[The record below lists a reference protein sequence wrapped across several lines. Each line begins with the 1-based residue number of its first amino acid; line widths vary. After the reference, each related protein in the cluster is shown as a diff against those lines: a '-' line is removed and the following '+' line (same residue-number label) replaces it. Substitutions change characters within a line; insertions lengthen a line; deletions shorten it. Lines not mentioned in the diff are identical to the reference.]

1 MLVSQ
6 TDRAVVIFRGP
17 DDEFQVCLPSAAK
30 PANVAGVLR
39 AVAPKPGGSPVVC
52 GEMMADFVAAVRPAV
67 RCRLCKGGTSGL
79 TGKRLCY
86 VFHATGE
93 GHFSSALVQLHEG
106 QWNVSTLFQGS
117 LAEFYRWAETST
129 GLESLKKKT
138 VRFKYNGGSKPG
150 AVRMVRIE
158 EVERADG
165 DVHICGYDLEKEDLK
180 SGYRRYASAKI
191 EGEIAVLN

>member
-17 DDEFQVCLPSAAK
+17 ADEFQVYLPSAAK

-39 AVAPKPGGSPVVC
+39 AVAQKPGVIC
-52 GEMMADFVAAVRPAV
+52 GEMAADFVAAVSPV
-67 RCRLCKGGTSGL
+67 IRCRLWKGGRVGL
-79 TGKRLCY
+79 PGKLLYY
-86 VFHATGE
+86 VFHTTVD
-93 GHFSSALVQLHEG
+93 GHFSGVLVQLHEG
-106 QWNVSTLFQGS
+106 QWNASTLFQGT

-138 VRFKYNGGSKPG
+138 VKFKYNGGSKPG

-191 EGEIAVLN
+191 EGEISVLN